1 MKNKIDL
8 IKLESLQQEF
18 NEVIES
24 ANKLALAIINKI
36 ELKEPDYNIP
46 SHVDGKAFK
55 CFEIEQ
61 LEDNIKNL
69 NEYAVYKDC
78 LFKFLP
84 KAGVPDNDE
93 IHNLIANRAFTWHP
107 LFYLDANNKV
117 CYSAALLIAVL
128 SSAGGEYLFRYTG
141 DQVALKNTPIVD
153 RGVDCLECVDYK
165 DDLRISRPELTKL
178 LNKIDLLRLYASN
191 NTNDRKKKMLIIAN
205 ELHNKVI
212 VWSFNNQLQDNTSQ
226 ANAEKA
232 RLAIQ
237 GLVNESMKIADND
250 RSVIDI
256 VGHIILA
263 CTGVGLVIM
272 AAKLAYTGSVFFTKT
287 DSQKITSQISNEV
300 EIQMPSI
307 YSMSSAG

>member
-8 IKLESLQQEF
+8 IRLESLQQEF

-36 ELKEPDYNIP
+36 ESEEPGYNIP
-46 SHVDGKAFK
+46 SHFDGKAFK

-61 LEDNIKNL
+61 LENNIKNL
-69 NEYAVYKDC
+69 SEYAVYQYY

-84 KAGVPDNDE
+84 KAGVPYHYENY
-93 IHNLIANRAFTWHP
+93 NLIANRAFTWYP

-128 SSAGGEYLFRYTG
+128 SSASGEYLFRYTG

-153 RGVDCLECVDYK
+153 RGVDCPECVDYK

-178 LNKIDLLRLYASN
+178 LNKIDLLRLYASK
-191 NTNDRKKKMLIIAN
+191 NTDNRKKTMLMIAN

-212 VWSFNNQLQDNTSQ
+212 VWSINNQLQDDTAQNK
-226 ANAEKA
+226 AERA

-237 GLVNESMKIADND
+237 RLVNESMKIADND
-250 RSVIDI
+250 RTVIDI

-263 CTGVGLVIM
+263 CTAVGLIIM

-307 YSMSSAG
+307 YSRSSAG